1 MPYSNMTFTVSTG
14 LAFVVNDFVQ
24 VSHDADN
31 YIVGRVVSYNSG
43 TGALVI
49 TPLDFKGSGTY
60 NTWTVSLTG
69 YNGTAGTAGTSS
81 VSDSSGTAGTSGTAA
96 TAGTAGESDSSGTSG
111 TTGTSGSS
119 ATSGQS
125 QPTGTSGTS
134 GTSAAS
140 GTSATAGT
148 SASSGTSTNSGTSG
162 TAATSGSSGT
172 SGSFGVSG
180 TSGSSAS
187 SGTSG
192 TSGSS
197 GSSGVNGATGP
208 QGPTGPPGPPGATG
222 TSGSSGVN
230 GGQGPQGA
238 AGPGG
243 LQGFQGAQGPIG
255 GQGPTGAQGGPG
267 GTGPTGPQGPA
278 NSNNQTLNVSSPA
291 TFNSVSTG
299 EWYSN
304 FRFYCGPTRGLVGPS
319 PRFTGY
325 GPGWYTFTS
334 IGSVYFFN
342 PSTKEMKKNIQPF
355 VASALDIID
364 STEIVTYNYELD
376 GQEDSTRIGFIAED
390 TPVEL
395 STKTHD
401 KMDYN
406 STMGVLM
413 KAIQEL
419 DAKLKI
425 KEEHY
430 K

>member
-1 MPYSNMTFTVSTG
+1 VSG
-14 LAFVVNDFVQ
+14 VN
-24 VSHDADN
+24 
-31 YIVGRVVSYNSG
+31 GG
-43 TGALVI
+43 TG
-49 TPLDFKGSGTY
+49 
-60 NTWTVSLTG
+60 
-69 YNGTAGTAGTSS
+69 
-81 VSDSSGTAGTSGTAA
+81 
-96 TAGTAGESDSSGTSG
+96 
-111 TTGTSGSS
+111 
-119 ATSGQS
+119 
-125 QPTGTSGTS
+125 PTGAPGGT
-134 GTSAAS
+134 GPQ
-140 GTSATAGT
+140 GAT
-148 SASSGTSTNSGTSG
+148 
-162 TAATSGSSGT
+162 
-172 SGSFGVSG
+172 
-180 TSGSSAS
+180 
-187 SGTSG
+187 
-192 TSGSS
+192 
-197 GSSGVNGATGP
+197 GSSGVNGPTGGTGPAGGTGP
-208 QGPTGPPGPPGATG
+208 QGPQGF
-222 TSGSSGVN
+222 
-230 GGQGPQGA
+230 QGPQGA
-238 AGPGG
+238 TGP
-243 LQGFQGAQGPIG
+243 A
-255 GQGPTGAQGGPG
+255 GGPG
-267 GTGPTGPQGPA
+267 GTGAPGATGPTGPQGPA
-278 NSNNQTLNVSSPA
+278 NSNNQNLNVSASA

-299 EWYSN
+299 EWYCN
-304 FRFYCGPTRGLVGPS
+304 YRFYCGPTRGLVGPS

-390 TPVEL
+390 TPEEL